1 MSAKFFKD
9 IVNKRLISP
18 EYYTQHLGRWGKSAQ
33 DFNNL
38 TANYDHC
45 GDEKCNIENMKKTQE
60 MSKKPLK
67 KLKLLIHEKNNIP
80 YYK

>member
-1 MSAKFFKD
+1 MSAKIFKD
-9 IVNKRLISP
+9 IVNKRLLSP
-18 EYYTQHLGRWGKSAQ
+18 EYYTQHLGRWGKTAHAQ

-45 GDEKCNIENMKKTQE
+45 GDEKCNILNMKKTQE

-67 KLKLLIHEKNNIP
+67 KLVSLIHEK
-80 YYK
+80 K